1 MKLTGEFW
9 IDGSVPDVWRVIM
22 EPDLLCQVA
31 PRCEEAR
38 RLDPTHYEGSFAAKL
53 QFFTVRA
60 RVHGELLQ
68 VEAPHHFTVDLVG
81 ETFGLAGTFRG
92 RAALDL
98 SPDGSGTHARYTFD
112 MNLLGGIGRLG
123 EPLIRL
129 AAQRVTRKFANNV
142 SMFLQSG
149 ALPEGMRDATRE
161 A

>member
-22 EPDLLCQVA
+22 EPDLLSQVA

-38 RLDPTHYEGSFAAKL
+38 RLDPTHYEGSFAARL
-53 QFFTVRA
+53 QLFTVRA
-60 RVHGELLQ
+60 RVQGELSE
-68 VEAPHHFTVDLVG
+68 VEEPHHFTVDLTG
-81 ETFGLAGTFRG
+81 QTFGLAGTFRG
-92 RAALDL
+92 RAVLDL
-98 SPDGSGTHARYTFD
+98 SPDGSGTHAHYSFD

-129 AAQRVTRKFANNV
+129 AAQRITRKFANNV
-142 SMFLQSG
+142 STFLRSG
-149 ALPEGMRDATRE
+149 ALPKAMRDATKE